1 MSTRK
6 PKTSPERKEDATTME
21 PTVAEIGKPDLAA
34 TVARP
39 LTPLPDTKETRLYN
53 IASKGAPLT
62 SDFFKEFPDMQEIVT
77 VGLSICVRL
86 ALIAVCNGE
95 LAPTQRIAA
104 MRIFMSLSGKQVPE
118 EEDDKFKQPAPLVIP
133 RGSKEEVNA
142 TLEKIRQLSSDS
154 LS

>member
-1 MSTRK
+1 MTRK
-6 PKTSPERKEDATTME
+6 PKVSPERKEETGTSETPTAVDLTIHIPTT
-21 PTVAEIGKPDLAA
+21 

>member
-1 MSTRK
+1 MTKRK
-6 PKTSPERKEDATTME
+6 VSPERKEDAGTSETPTAVDSTIHIPTT
-21 PTVAEIGKPDLAA
+21 

-118 EEDDKFKQPAPLVIP
+118 EEDDKFKPAPLTIP